1 MLAALFGKC
10 VMIFTLSFIG
20 SDITAMIAEP
30 IKSVKL
36 FILIGLVWM
45 LGKWVEK
52 KYQFHQN
59 TQEKTKNEK

>member
-1 MLAALFGKC
+1 
-10 VMIFTLSFIG
+10 MIFTLSFIG

>member
-1 MLAALFGKC
+1 MCDDFHFK
-10 VMIFTLSFIG
+10 FFG

-59 TQEKTKNEK
+59 TQEKNEK